1 MKRIKSFLIRIEFD
15 MGIFRYFYW
24 HFKNYPDSITYLNK
38 GESVE
43 QFQILGIDLNAIFH
57 PICND
62 YFFDKRLSVREQKT
76 NKGCFQA
83 ICYEI
88 ESIIEMI
95 PPTEELLLAID
106 GVAGLSKMNQ
116 QRQRRFRSAKEKT
129 DYERSIFDSNHIS
142 TGTQFLYDLSTYIT
156 SYFIKKKYPFKVI
169 MMDQSIVGEG
179 EHKIIRY
186 LEKKEKKRMCIFS
199 PDADLIMLSIGL
211 AKKNVFILR
220 PNVYN
225 DINCSHFIVSI
236 DKFRKQV
243 VHMVDPTQSF
253 PEKEQQI
260 VNDFVF
266 LLFFLGNDFLPH
278 SPSFEIK
285 HKGIDKILEVY
296 KSVFEKGFPLVQV
309 TPHFAIHTMGFQLVL
324 QALMDVELEM
334 IIKKK
339 RSHRGFPNKLL
350 DKYGD
355 RLQVDFTQYRMEY
368 YGQHFPNVLIDTICK
383 EYVVGL
389 LFVGTYYYQG
399 MPDWLYCYPYYHGC
413 FFHELYTYSMS
424 INTEWIYVPFE
435 KHEPVS
441 PLVQLVCVIP
451 PESKACVPL
460 CFHPYYEA
468 NSEISDMYPSEFEID
483 LDGVQNEYEGL
494 VLLPPIQ
501 IDRIET
507 AFNKVKSQLTISE
520 QHRNCQK

>member
-1 MKRIKSFLIRIEFD
+1 

-24 HFKNYPDSITYLNK
+24 HFKTYPESITYLHK
-38 GESVE
+38 GQSVDH
-43 QFQILGIDLNAIFH
+43 FQILGIDLNAIFH
-57 PICND
+57 PICHD
-62 YFFDKRLSVREQKT
+62 YFFDKRLSVRAPKT
-76 NKGCFQA
+76 NNGCFQA

-88 ESIIEMI
+88 ESIIAMV

-142 TGTQFLYDLSTYIT
+142 TGTQFLQDLSTYIT
-156 SYFIKKKYPFKVI
+156 TYFSKKKYPFKVV
-169 MMDQSIVGEG
+169 MMDQSMAGEG

-186 LEKKEKKRMCIFS
+186 LEKKEKKRICIFS
-199 PDADLIMLSIGL
+199 PDADLIMLAIGL
-211 AKKNVFILR
+211 AKKNIFILR

-225 DINCSHFIVSI
+225 DVNCSHFIVSI
-236 DKFRKQV
+236 DTFRKQV
-243 VHMVDPTQSF
+243 VKMVDPTHTY

-296 KSVFEKGFPLVQV
+296 KSIFDKGFPLVQV
-309 TPHFAIHTMGFQLVL
+309 TPHFAIHTMGFQLVI

-334 IIKKK
+334 IEKKK
-339 RSHRGFPNKLL
+339 KSHRGHPNKLL
-350 DKYGD
+350 DKYGN
-355 RLQVDFTQYRMEY
+355 RLQVDFQEYRNEY
-368 YGQHFPNVLIDTICK
+368 YELHFPTIDRTTVCND
-383 EYVVGL
+383 YVIGL

-399 MPDWLYCYPYYHGC
+399 MPDWLYCYPYYHGP
-413 FFHELYTYSMS
+413 FFHELYAYSMS
-424 INTEWIYVPFE
+424 ITTEWIYVPFE
-435 KHEPVS
+435 QHEPVS

-451 PESKACVPL
+451 PESKTCVPE
-460 CFHPYYEA
+460 CFHAYYQPQ
-468 NSEISDMYPSEFEID
+468 SEIADMYPSEFEID
-483 LDGVQNEYEGL
+483 LDGVQNDYEGL

-501 IDRIET
+501 IDRIQS
-507 AFNKVKSQLTISE
+507 AFNKVQSQLTVSE
-520 QHRNCQK
+520 QKRNKHTY